1 MVQSQKGAFMGRMT
15 GKVVFITGAGRG
27 QGRSHAV
34 HLADEG
40 ADLII
45 VDIGH
50 DIDSN
55 AYPLASC
62 ADLEETV
69 RLVEKSGRRVIA
81 SQVDVRDRTGLQRVL
96 DDAVAELGGLH
107 VVVANAAICPLGN
120 DVSVQGFIDAFDVDF
135 VGVVN
140 TVHVGLPYLEANGS
154 VIITGSVAGLV
165 PQTGGVNGQ
174 GGLQGPGGDGY
185 GLAKKMIR
193 DYTRSLAL
201 CVGPNR
207 IRVNAIHPT
216 NVNTDMLQNPAMYK
230 TFRPDLPDP
239 TRADAEVTFPF
250 MQAMQIPYVEA
261 ADISH
266 AVVYLASDES
276 RYVTGQQLFVDAGAS
291 LKLGI

>member
-1 MVQSQKGAFMGRMT
+1 MGRMT
-15 GKVVFITGAGRG
+15 GKVAFVTGAGRG

-40 ADLII
+40 ADLVI
-45 VDIGH
+45 VDICE
-50 DIDSN
+50 DIATNS
-55 AYPLASC
+55 YPLATA
-62 ADLEETV
+62 ADLEETT

-81 SQVDVRDRTGLQRVL
+81 DQVDVRDRVGLKKTL
-96 DDAVAELGGLH
+96 DAAVSELGGLH

-120 DVSVQGFIDAFDVDF
+120 DVPVQGFADAFDVDF

-140 TVHVGLPYLEANGS
+140 TVHAALPHLNAGGS

-165 PQTGGVNGQ
+165 PQATGFNGQ

-185 GLAKKMIR
+185 GLAKKLLR

-201 CVGPNR
+201 TLGPER

-216 NVNTDMLQNPAMYK
+216 NVDTDMLQNPAMYQ
-230 TFRPDLPDP
+230 TFRPDLAQPS
-239 TRADAEVTFPF
+239 REDAEVTFPLL
-250 MQAMQIPYVEA
+250 QAMPIPYIEA
-261 ADISH
+261 SDISH
-266 AVVYLASDES
+266 AVVYLASEES

-291 LKLGI
+291 LNMGL